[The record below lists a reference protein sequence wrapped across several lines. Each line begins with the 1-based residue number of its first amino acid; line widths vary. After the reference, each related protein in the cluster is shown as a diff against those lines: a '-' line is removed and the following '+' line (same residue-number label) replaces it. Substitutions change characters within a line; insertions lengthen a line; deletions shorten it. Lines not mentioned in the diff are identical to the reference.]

1 MDDGAKSSISKE
13 SHPSKNEEEDDDNQ
27 EEEKLMNYSSPGILS
42 WSAALSYTRCLLSS
56 SGEQL
61 PLSE

>member
-27 EEEKLMNYSSPGILS
+27 EEEKLMNYSSSGILS
-42 WSAALSYTRCLLSS
+42 WPARLQLYTVSVVFLWRAITFI
-56 SGEQL
+56 
-61 PLSE
+61 

>member
-27 EEEKLMNYSSPGILS
+27 EVEKTHELFLL
-42 WSAALSYTRCLLSS
+42 WYTVLVSRP
-56 SGEQL
+56 QL
-61 PLSE
+61 YPLSIVFLWRAIAFI